1 MKEYPKHRTDV
12 SVRVVDNETIV
23 LDRQQG
29 LIHQFNSTASYIWE
43 RCDGQST
50 IADLVQQFMKE
61 FSIPFDTAE
70 TDIRRVVAQLEKL
83 NLLE

>member
-12 SVRVVDNETIV
+12 SVRIVDNETIV

-43 RCDGQST
+43 RCNGQST
-50 IADLVQQFMKE
+50 LAVIAQQFMKE
-61 FSIPFDTAE
+61 FSISFDTAE
-70 TDIRRVVAQLEKL
+70 TDTRRVVEQLEKL

>member
-1 MKEYPKHRTDV
+1 MKEYPRHRTDV
-12 SVRVVDNETIV
+12 SVRIVDNETIV

-50 IADLVQQFMKE
+50 IANIAQQFMKE
-61 FSIPFDTAE
+61 FSISFDTAE
-70 TDIRRVVAQLEKL
+70 TDIRRVIEQLEKL

>member
-1 MKEYPKHRTDV
+1 MKEYPKHRNDV
-12 SVRVVDNETIV
+12 SIRIVANETIV

-50 IADLVQQFMKE
+50 VADIAQQFMKE
-61 FSIPFDTAE
+61 FSISFDIAE
-70 TDIRRVVAQLEKL
+70 TDIRRVIEQLEKL